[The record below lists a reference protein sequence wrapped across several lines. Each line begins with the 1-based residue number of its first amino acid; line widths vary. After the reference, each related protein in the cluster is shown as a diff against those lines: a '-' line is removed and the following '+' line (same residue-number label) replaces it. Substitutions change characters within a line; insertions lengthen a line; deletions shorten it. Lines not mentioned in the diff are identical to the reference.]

1 MKKKGEARVKRL
13 SVLGMMGSVVS
24 MMSEAI
30 GLGLGI
36 ACVAVFLAGPGS
48 HEVAEG
54 RSVSAAGWHVRNPP
68 DKVARVDH
76 GASACPGEEG
86 QW

>member
-1 MKKKGEARVKRL
+1 MKKTGEARVKRL

-30 GLGLGI
+30 GLGFGI
-36 ACVAVFLAGPGS
+36 ACVVVFMAGPGS
-48 HEVAEG
+48 HEVVEG
-54 RSVSAAGWHVRNPP
+54 RSVSAAGWHARDLP

-76 GASACPGEEG
+76 GARECHGEEG